1 MKQQQAGGVA
11 AQSLAL
17 QSQDTD
23 ADRRLTKAFEAEERE
38 GEVLAIR
45 GRTYSLL
52 SIAALLAF
60 VVPFPEVLFYH
71 GLLAVFVLFGL
82 INYWLTKR
90 GLMRRWLEYLFV
102 AVDFALLSVTLL
114 LPNPFAEVIT
124 VPQMQLR
131 TGNFIYFFVLL
142 CGLAFSY
149 RPRMMLWGGVIGAIS
164 WSVGALLIVMLPETT
179 ISVDESASRGE
190 ILAAIL
196 APTYVDLGF
205 RVQEVVVLLIVAGL
219 LATIVE
225 RSRKL
230 VMRQVSSERERGN
243 LARYFPPTMVDR
255 LASMDAPLSQ
265 TREQNVA
272 VLFADIV
279 GFTRWSEDRSPTEV
293 IAFLREVHSRLESA
307 VFEHDGTLDKFIGDG
322 VMATFGTPETG
333 PDDAANA
340 LGALRTIL
348 ESFDA
353 WNASRANEGEDPVG
367 ISVGIHYGPVVVGD
381 IGTERRLEFAVLG
394 DTVNVASRLE
404 QLTRSVGCRAVVSDN
419 LVAAVRKAV
428 NEDVAAKVLDGLQGG
443 ASEDIR
449 GRHEPVR
456 IWTL

>member
-1 MKQQQAGGVA
+1 
-11 AQSLAL
+11 
-17 QSQDTD
+17 
-23 ADRRLTKAFEAEERE
+23 
-38 GEVLAIR
+38 
-45 GRTYSLL
+45 
-52 SIAALLAF
+52 
-60 VVPFPEVLFYH
+60 
-71 GLLAVFVLFGL
+71 
-82 INYWLTKR
+82 
-90 GLMRRWLEYLFV
+90 
-102 AVDFALLSVTLL
+102 
-114 LPNPFAEVIT
+114 
-124 VPQMQLR
+124 
-131 TGNFIYFFVLL
+131 
-142 CGLAFSY
+142 
-149 RPRMMLWGGVIGAIS
+149 MMFWGGVIGGMM
-164 WSVGALLIVMLPETT
+164 WSIGVLWIVMRPETVT
-179 ISVDESASRGE
+179 SAGTFASRDE
-190 ILAAIL
+190 FIATVLS
-196 APTYVDLGF
+196 PTYVDLGF

-219 LATIVE
+219 LALVVE

-230 VMRQVSSERERGN
+230 VMRQVASERERGN

-293 IAFLREVHSRLESA
+293 IAFLRQVHSRLENA
-307 VFEHDGTLDKFIGDG
+307 VFEHGGTLDKFIGDG

-333 PDDAANA
+333 PNDAANA
-340 LGALRTIL
+340 VGALRTIL
-348 ESFDA
+348 ESFDE
-353 WNASRANEGEDPVG
+353 WNASRASEGEEPVG

-404 QLTRSVGCRAVVSDN
+404 QLTRSMGCRAVVSDN
-419 LVAAVRKAV
+419 LVAAVRAAV
-428 NEDVAAKVLDGLQGG
+428 EEDGAAKVLDGLQGG

>member
-1 MKQQQAGGVA
+1 MNQQHAGGVA
-11 AQSLAL
+11 TQSVAL
-17 QSQDTD
+17 QNHDID
-23 ADRRLTKAFEAEERE
+23 ADGRLAGAFEAEERE
-38 GEVLAIR
+38 GQELAVR
-45 GRTYSLL
+45 GRTYALL

-71 GLLAVFVLFGL
+71 VLLAVFVLVGL
-82 INYWLTKR
+82 IDYWLTKR
-90 GLMRRWLEYLFV
+90 GLMRRWLEYVFV
-102 AVDFALLSVTLL
+102 AFDFALLSVTLL
-114 LPNPFAEVIT
+114 MPNPFAEVFT

-149 RPRMMLWGGVIGAIS
+149 RPRMMLWGGVIGAIA
-164 WSVGALLIVMLPETT
+164 WSLGALWIVMLPETN
-179 ISVDESASRGE
+179 ISVDDNASRDE
-190 ILAAIL
+190 IFATIL

-230 VMRQVSSERERGN
+230 VMRQVASERQRGN

-265 TREQNVA
+265 TREQKVA

-279 GFTRWSEDRSPTEV
+279 GFTRWSENRSPTEV

-307 VFEHDGTLDKFIGDG
+307 VFEHGGTLDKFIGDG

-340 LGALRTIL
+340 LGAIRSIL
-348 ESFDA
+348 KSFDE
-353 WNASRANEGEDPVG
+353 WNASRASRGEEPVG
-367 ISVGIHYGPVVVGD
+367 ISVGVHYGEVVVGD

-404 QLTRSVGCRAVVSDN
+404 RLTRSMECRAVVSDH
-419 LVAAVRKAV
+419 LVAAIRS
-428 NEDVAAKVLDGLQGG
+428 AKGEADAPQVLDGLQGG
-443 ASEDIR
+443 VAEDIR
-449 GRHEPVR
+449 GRSEPVK